1 MGKIAVKQLRK
12 NLNLTL
18 KEMAA
23 RLGVNKSTVWRW
35 EKYGV
40 PSRGAVAYLLE
51 ALWNEQS
58 PPTPSFV
65 KGSTVCMKPCEQN
78 EMLQSQYE
86 EKNEHQQ
93 HPSHS

>member
-18 KEMAA
+18 KEMAE

-40 PSRGAVAYLLE
+40 PSRGTVAYLLE

-58 PPTPSFV
+58 PPTPSFIN
-65 KGSTVCMKPCEQN
+65 GLSLSEKPYEQN
-78 EMLQSQYE
+78 KMIQPQYE
-86 EKNEHQQ
+86 ERK
-93 HPSHS
+93 

>member
-78 EMLQSQYE
+78 EMTKLQYE
-86 EKNEHQQ
+86 ERK
-93 HPSHS
+93 

>member
-1 MGKIAVKQLRK
+1 MKKIAVKQLRK

-23 RLGVNKSTVWRW
+23 QLGVNKSTVWRW

-40 PSRGAVAYLLE
+40 PSRGATAYLLE

-58 PPTPSFV
+58 SPMPSFAN
-65 KGSTVCMKPCEQN
+65 GSTICAKPCQQQSMSKQN
-78 EMLQSQYE
+78 
-86 EKNEHQQ
+86 N
-93 HPSHS
+93 SHT

>member
-1 MGKIAVKQLRK
+1 MKKIAVKQLRK
-12 NLNLTL
+12 NLNFTL
-18 KEMAA
+18 KEMAE

-58 PPTPSFV
+58 LSTSAFV
-65 KGSTVCMKPCEQN
+65 DGFPVCMKLCEQN
-78 EMLQSQYE
+78 EITKLQYE
-86 EKNEHQQ
+86 EKSEQQ
-93 HPSHS
+93 HQHSHS

>member
-78 EMLQSQYE
+78 EMTKLQYE
-86 EKNEHQQ
+86 EKNEQQQQ
-93 HPSHS
+93 HSHS

>member
-65 KGSTVCMKPCEQN
+65 NGFSLSEKSCEQKQ
-78 EMLQSQYE
+78 LQYE
-86 EKNEHQQ
+86 ERK
-93 HPSHS
+93 

>member
-18 KEMAA
+18 KEMAE

-51 ALWNEQS
+51 ELWNEQS
-58 PPTPSFV
+58 PPTPAFV
-65 KGSTVCMKPCEQN
+65 NGSTVCMKPCEQN

-86 EKNEHQQ
+86 ERK
-93 HPSHS
+93 

>member
-1 MGKIAVKQLRK
+1 MGQIAVKQLRK

-58 PPTPSFV
+58 PQTPSFV
-65 KGSTVCMKPCEQN
+65 KDSTVCMKPCEQN
-78 EMLQSQYE
+78 EMTKLQYE
-86 EKNEHQQ
+86 EKNEQQQ
-93 HPSHS
+93 HHSHS

>member
-23 RLGVNKSTVWRW
+23 QLGVNKSTVWRW

-78 EMLQSQYE
+78 EMTKLQYE
-86 EKNEHQQ
+86 ERK
-93 HPSHS
+93 

>member
-1 MGKIAVKQLRK
+1 MEKIVVKQLRK

-18 KEMAA
+18 KEMAT

-40 PSRGAVAYLLE
+40 PSKGAVAYLLE
-51 ALWNEQS
+51 TLWDEQFS
-58 PPTPSFV
+58 PPTFCDDVSGCRD
-65 KGSTVCMKPCEQN
+65 KC
-78 EMLQSQYE
+78 
-86 EKNEHQQ
+86 EHQQ

>member
-58 PPTPSFV
+58 PPTLSFV
-65 KGSTVCMKPCEQN
+65 NGSTVCMKPCEQN
-78 EMLQSQYE
+78 EMTKLQYE
-86 EKNEHQQ
+86 EKNEQ

>member
-1 MGKIAVKQLRK
+1 MEKIAVKQLRK

-18 KEMAA
+18 EEMAA

-58 PPTPSFV
+58 SSTSFFV
-65 KGSTVCMKPCEQN
+65 NSSLVCMEAC
-78 EMLQSQYE
+78 
-86 EKNEHQQ
+86 QQ
-93 HPSHS
+93 RSMSKQPSSHS

>member
-1 MGKIAVKQLRK
+1 MGKTTVKQLRK

-18 KEMAA
+18 KEMAVL
-23 RLGVNKSTVWRW
+23 LGVNKSTVWRW

-58 PPTPSFV
+58 HSTSSFV
-65 KGSTVCMKPCEQN
+65 NGFSLNEKSYEQN
-78 EMLQSQYE
+78 EMWQSQYE
-86 EKNEHQQ
+86 ERK
-93 HPSHS
+93 